1 MKQVD
6 RQDLLG
12 LPASGS
18 DIKRRSLSMR
28 QGDAG
33 GRSRELGFWSGVGAE
48 ICGASP
54 VLW

>member
-6 RQDLLG
+6 RQDFPG
-12 LPASGS
+12 LPASRS
-18 DIKRRSLSMR
+18 DIKQRSLSMC

-33 GRSRELGFWSGVGAE
+33 GRSRELGVWSGVGAE

-54 VLW
+54 VL